1 MIEFNRW
8 RPPDLRDLVMAISDE
23 DAAAIRR
30 LVLDLHSYDNLFELG
45 DEERNA
51 RLREEILTAL
61 LHAYEST

>member
-8 RPPDLRDLVMAISDE
+8 RPPDLRDLVMAISEE

-30 LVLDLHSYDNLFELG
+30 LVLDMHNPGELLDTD

-51 RLREEILTAL
+51 RLRDEILAAL
-61 LHAYEST
+61 LRAYEST

>member
-8 RPPDLRDLVMAISDE
+8 RPPDLRDLVMAISEE

-30 LVLDLHSYDNLFELG
+30 LVLDMHSPGKLLDTD

-51 RLREEILTAL
+51 RLRDEILAAL
-61 LHAYEST
+61 LRAYEST